1 MNGVVVRSAVS
12 LAIVA
17 GLCGAM
23 VSGVDVFTRDRIRA
37 NEDREK
43 LQLVDAILPP
53 ETYDNRLMRDTIKL
67 SPSKLLGIP
76 ETTLAYR
83 ARRGGKPVA
92 VLFEAMSP
100 NGYGGK
106 IRIFVAVGQD
116 GTVSGVRV
124 LAHNETPGWG
134 DYIEAQKSKWIHIF
148 EGASLDRQHPPDWAV
163 RKDGGSFQFVSRATV
178 SARAVVDAVHRA
190 ALYYETFKDRI
201 FETDKRVVP

>member
-1 MNGVVVRSAVS
+1 MNGIVARSAVS

-17 GLCGAM
+17 GVCGAM

-53 ETYDNRLMRDTIKL
+53 GTYDNRLMRDTIKL
-67 SPSKLLGIP
+67 APSKLLGIP

-83 ARRGGKPVA
+83 ARRAGKPVA

-106 IRIFVAVGQD
+106 IRIFVAVTRD

-148 EGASLDRQHPPDWAV
+148 EGASLENQHPPDWAV
-163 RKDGGSFQFVSRATV
+163 RKDGGAFQFVTRATV
-178 SARAVVDAVHRA
+178 SARAVVDAVHRS
-190 ALYYETFKDRI
+190 ALYYETFKDRL
-201 FETDKRVVP
+201 FDTETRVVP